1 MKTKIA
7 LIAVSVLLLGAQA
20 AWCESAR
27 ETFDRAE
34 ALLAESDFS
43 GALRAYAEASRAA
56 PDNEEY
62 VQKFMLVR
70 RVIVTR
76 KQIAQESDP
85 AKWRYLA
92 KALHSFYSANRL
104 YDELL
109 SLDQQMHAIFGTSAT
124 AMTLAE
130 THIAMDN
137 YEAAVKTL
145 RELDSDQITDAS
157 NVLLGIALAHTNK
170 KDEAQEIADDL
181 LLPEDTSPRKLY
193 NAARLHG
200 MLGEAEKAAGYLVG
214 CFESLPPSRIEAFKE
229 HARSCVEFEGINQTE
244 AFKTAMTTE
253 SPIHESACS
262 GGSSCAGCPLRGNCP
277 SGQE

>member
-1 MKTKIA
+1 MNAKSTLIC
-7 LIAVSVLLLGAQA
+7 IAVLLIGSQT
-20 AWCESAR
+20 AWCETAR
-27 ETFDRAE
+27 ETFGRAE
-34 ALLAESDFS
+34 TLLSKSDFS
-43 GALRAYAEASRAA
+43 GALKAYAEASRAA

-62 VQKFMLVR
+62 RQKFLLVR

-92 KALHSFYSANRL
+92 KALHSFYSANRI

-109 SLDQQMHAIFGTSAT
+109 TLDQQMHAIFGTSAT

-130 THIAMDN
+130 THIAMDD
-137 YEAAVKTL
+137 YEAAAKTL
-145 RELDSDQITDAS
+145 RDLETDQVSDAS
-157 NVLLGIALAHTNK
+157 NVLLGIALAHLNK
-170 KDEAQEIADDL
+170 KDEAKAIADDL

-200 MLGEAEKAAGYLVG
+200 MLGEAEKAAEYLVG
-214 CFESLPPSRIEAFKE
+214 CFQSLPPSRIDAFKD
-229 HARSCVEFEGINQTE
+229 HAKGCVEFESIIETD